1 LNESTKSPRAILEYP
16 QFVKGF
22 AWLHLAL
29 CTFLGGAVLFTIYSA
44 IFAGSPEI
52 RAQFGSI
59 ALMIVF
65 LFGFNLCAFYWILLP
80 KAASRFLVFDD
91 RLEIHRGTNVTVV
104 PFTNIAKV
112 FGRVFPFA
120 GGSYGFVMKTGKIHA
135 FSASLRGSEK
145 LLDAVSEFDPALKS
159 SFTELRT
166 NLIVCAHGYDRF
178 YEYFSGN
185 RAFFT
190 FIHLGLVPFL
200 FSAYMV
206 GRQSS
211 MMTIAHPKL
220 FFVEATFGIYLCV
233 VTLAVTFSVALNW
246 IIDLPTLERMIED
259 PVEDSR
265 DLKHER
271 AIFADALPVYLFLL
285 FSLMSLYN
293 RFDLNTLSRTEV
305 PTDIPHLGYH
315 AGQTL
320 WIDGRA
326 NCLNCRHSLQ
336 EGDAVIFIRE
346 KVAVLGRL
354 VALPGSPVPAPGGE
368 NPLRTPAS
376 ELPIVPFGK
385 AVLRS
390 NPDGNLDQLVDLKD
404 IRGRVSDS
412 AETFFHAND

>member
-1 LNESTKSPRAILEYP
+1 
-16 QFVKGF
+16 
-22 AWLHLAL
+22 
-29 CTFLGGAVLFTIYSA
+29 
-44 IFAGSPEI
+44 
-52 RAQFGSI
+52 
-59 ALMIVF
+59 
-65 LFGFNLCAFYWILLP
+65 
-80 KAASRFLVFDD
+80 
-91 RLEIHRGTNVTVV
+91 
-104 PFTNIAKV
+104 
-112 FGRVFPFA
+112 
-120 GGSYGFVMKTGKIHA
+120 
-135 FSASLRGSEK
+135 
-145 LLDAVSEFDPALKS
+145 
-159 SFTELRT
+159 
-166 NLIVCAHGYDRF
+166 
-178 YEYFSGN
+178 
-185 RAFFT
+185 
-190 FIHLGLVPFL
+190 
-200 FSAYMV
+200 
-206 GRQSS
+206 
-211 MMTIAHPKL
+211 
-220 FFVEATFGIYLCV
+220 
-233 VTLAVTFSVALNW
+233 
-246 IIDLPTLERMIED
+246 MIED